1 VDGRIKGKL
10 VSTDGTVIVGENADI
25 DADIQVAVAI
35 VRGKMNGRI
44 EASHRIEIYPPA
56 HIVGDIAAPTVVID
70 SGVVFN
76 GNCQM
81 TDPSPKSGATA
92 VKTASSGAEAAVL
105 AEQKSK
111 TL

>member
-1 VDGRIKGKL
+1 
-10 VSTDGTVIVGENADI
+10 
-25 DADIQVAVAI
+25 
-35 VRGKMNGRI
+35 MNGRI